1 MVTLAQEVEV
11 EVVILDSIPIWI
23 QSWPWYVNFSLN
35 ERICETDVCV
45 LVSKAIRMSL
55 QEEEERQRR
64 EAGASG
70 STPTESVNPGAAAAA
85 TTETDPMSVP
95 EPITPSPNEQTQAPP
110 HPDSGMH
117 SATSGPIS
125 APGVVDEGDVNM
137 DAPAEGEDE
146 DEDED
151 AAMLRAIAMS
161 MEDQGGETKEEEK
174 K

>member
-1 MVTLAQEVEV
+1 
-11 EVVILDSIPIWI
+11 
-23 QSWPWYVNFSLN
+23 
-35 ERICETDVCV
+35 
-45 LVSKAIRMSL
+45 MSL
-55 QEEEERQRR
+55 QEEEDRQRR

-70 STPTESVNPGAAAAA
+70 SAPTESVNPGAAAAV
-85 TTETDPMSVP
+85 TTETDPTAVP
-95 EPITPSPNEQTQAPP
+95 EPITPSLNEQTQATP
-110 HPDSGMH
+110 HPDSGMN
-117 SATSGPIS
+117 SNTSGPIS

-137 DAPAEGEDE
+137 DAPVEGE